1 MPIPP
6 SLGKTLLSCAISAA
20 LGLTVAQQSL
30 AQEAPST
37 VEEIRVTAQ
46 KQAYR
51 GDIPLES
58 LPQQTQV
65 ISGDMLTELGAVQLQ
80 GALDIAGGVARQNSF
95 GGLWDS
101 FAIRGFAG
109 DENLPSGYLVNGFSG
124 GRGFSGNRDA
134 SNIETIEVL
143 KGPGSALF
151 GRGEPGGTVNIVTRK
166 PSFESEGEGYL
177 RATAGRYGTH
187 RFEGDYADTLNDR
200 VAFRIKG
207 ARQDGESFRDTVE
220 SEKTVLTP
228 SFLVALAENTSLS
241 YEAEY
246 LKQEA
251 PFDRGIVAIDG
262 DPGKVP
268 VSNFY
273 GEPGDGPTEI
283 DATGHQLVLQ
293 HNLNDNWFILAGANY
308 RASSFEGCSTDPEL
322 SAGRQLLYRDGQTLS
337 RQRRCRDFD
346 ATDTSGRI
354 ELSGSFETGAFTHHM
369 IVGGDT
375 YEYELE
381 SLQDRWRVDWDSG
394 DSTYSVDV
402 FNPVYGQVAP
412 EGSPLANRL
421 EEQSAWGLYFQ
432 DQIDLGEHWK
442 VLLGLRYDDF
452 SQDIENRLSGVKS
465 RQSQTATSPRAGLVY
480 EASDTL
486 SVYASYSEGFRPN
499 SGADFFGT
507 AFAPEESKSYEVGT
521 KLVALDGALSSTI
534 ALFKMEKSNIL
545 TADPAHSGFSAALGE
560 AESQGV
566 EIDITGDL
574 TDTLRMLFN
583 YAYVD
588 AKTIN
593 DITNADWGEDI
604 PAGSPLIN
612 IPENSANLMLV
623 KSFTIGG
630 KTSTFGTSVNYVDD
644 RLGETI
650 DPSYILPSYTLVNL
664 LGSYQATD
672 KLKLTM
678 NVDNL
683 LDEEYYVSSYHK
695 LWTMPGSPLTWTLGA
710 TVSL

>member
-1 MPIPP
+1 MPTPP
-6 SLGKTLLSCAISAA
+6 NPGRTLLSCAISAT
-20 LGLTVAQQSL
+20 LGLTTAQQSL
-30 AQEAPST
+30 AREAPST
-37 VEEIRVTAQ
+37 VEEISVTAQ

-51 GDIPLES
+51 GDTPLES

-65 ISGDMLTELGAVQLQ
+65 LSGDTLAELGAVELQ
-80 GALDIAGGVARQNSF
+80 SALDIASGVARQNNF

-151 GRGEPGGTVNIVTRK
+151 GRGEPGGTINIVTRK
-166 PSFESEGEGYL
+166 PGFERKGEGYL
-177 RATAGRYGTH
+177 RATAGRYDTY
-187 RFEGDYADTLNDR
+187 RLEGDYADTLNDR
-200 VAFRIKG
+200 VAFRING
-207 ARQDGESFRDTVE
+207 ARQDGESFRDTVT

-228 SFLVALAENTSLS
+228 SFLVALTENTSLS

-246 LKQEA
+246 LKQA
-251 PFDRGIVAIDG
+251 TSFDRGIVAIDG

-273 GEPGDGPTEI
+273 GEPGDGPSEVN
-283 DATGHQLVLQ
+283 ANGHQLVLQ
-293 HNLNDNWFILAGANY
+293 HDLNDGWFILAGANY
-308 RASSFEGCSTDPEL
+308 RASSFEDCVTEAEL
-322 SAGRQLLYRDGQTLS
+322 AAPRQQLYVDGQTLS
-337 RQRRCRDFD
+337 RWQRCRDFD
-346 ATDTSGRI
+346 AEDTSARI

-375 YEYELE
+375 YEYALE
-381 SLQDRWRVDWDSG
+381 SLQDRWRVDAG
-394 DSTYSVDV
+394 KPTYSVDV

-421 EEQSAWGLYFQ
+421 EKQSAWGLYFQ
-432 DQIDLGEHWK
+432 DQIDLSEHWK

-452 SQDIENRLSGVKS
+452 SQDIENRRSGMKS

-499 SGADFFGT
+499 SGVDFFGT
-507 AFAPEESKSYEVGT
+507 AFDPEESKSYEVGT

-534 ALFKMEKSNIL
+534 ALFKMEKSNIVA
-545 TADPAHSGFSAALGE
+545 ADPAHPGSSAALGE

-574 TDTLRMLFN
+574 TDTLRLLFN

-588 AKTIN
+588 AETSN
-593 DITNADWGEDI
+593 DITNVDWSVDI

-623 KSFTIGG
+623 KSFTVGG
-630 KTSTFGTSVNYVDD
+630 KASTFGVRVNYVDD

-672 KLKLTM
+672 KLKLTV

>member
-1 MPIPP
+1 MSTPP
-6 SLGKTLLSCAISAA
+6 RLSKTLLSCATSTA
-20 LGLTVAQQSL
+20 LWLSVAQQSL
-30 AQEAPST
+30 AQEAPSAI
-37 VEEIRVTAQ
+37 EEISVTAQ

-65 ISGDMLTELGAVQLQ
+65 LSGDTLAELGAVELQ
-80 GALDIAGGVARQNSF
+80 DALDIAGGVARQNNF

-134 SNIETIEVL
+134 SNIETIEIL

-151 GRGEPGGTVNIVTRK
+151 GRGEPGGTINIVTRK
-166 PSFESEGEGYL
+166 PGFEREGEGYL
-177 RATAGRYGTH
+177 RATAGRYDTY
-187 RFEGDYADTLNDR
+187 RVEGDYTDTLNDR
-200 VAFRIKG
+200 VAFRING

-246 LKQEA
+246 LKQA
-251 PFDRGIVAIDG
+251 TTFDRGIVAIDG

-268 VSNFY
+268 LSNFY
-273 GEPGDGPTEI
+273 GEPGDGPSEVN
-283 DATGHQLVLQ
+283 ASGHQLVLQ
-293 HNLNDNWFILAGANY
+293 HDLNDDWFILAGANY
-308 RASSFEGCSTDPEL
+308 RASSFEDCVTEAEL
-322 SAGRQLLYRDGQTLS
+322 AAPRQPLYVDGQTLS
-337 RQRRCRDFD
+337 RWQRCRDFD
-346 ATDTSGRI
+346 AEDTSARI

-375 YEYELE
+375 YEYALE
-381 SLQDRWRVDWDSG
+381 SLQDRWRVAPG
-394 DSTYSVDV
+394 DTTYSVDV
-402 FNPVYGQVAP
+402 FNPVHGQVAP
-412 EGSPLANRL
+412 DRSPMANRQ
-421 EEQSAWGLYFQ
+421 EEQSAWGLYVQ
-432 DQIDLGEHWK
+432 DQVDLGEHWK
-442 VLLGLRYDDF
+442 LLLGMRYDDF
-452 SQDIENRLSGVKS
+452 SQDIDNRLSGTKNH
-465 RQSQTATSPRAGLVY
+465 QSQTATSPRAGLVY

-486 SVYASYSEGFRPN
+486 SVYASYSEGFSPN
-499 SGADFFGT
+499 SGVDFFGT
-507 AFAPEESKSYEVGT
+507 AFDPEESKSYEVGT
-521 KLVALDGALSSTI
+521 KLLALDGALSSTI
-534 ALFKMEKSNIL
+534 ALFKMEKSNIVA
-545 TADPAHSGFSAALGE
+545 ADPAHPGSSAALGE

-574 TDTLRMLFN
+574 TDTVRLLLN

-588 AKTIN
+588 AKTGN
-593 DITNADWGEDI
+593 DITNADWGVDV

-612 IPENSANLMLV
+612 IPENSANLLLV
-623 KSFTIGG
+623 NSFTLGG
-630 KTSTFGTSVNYVDD
+630 KGSTFGIGVNYVDD
-644 RLGETI
+644 RLGETV
-650 DPSYILPSYTLVNL
+650 DPSYILPSYTLVKL
-664 LGSYQATD
+664 LGSYQATG

-683 LDEEYYVSSYHK
+683 LDEEYYASSYHK
-695 LWTMPGSPLTWTLGA
+695 LWTMPGAPLTWTLGA
-710 TVSL
+710 TYSL